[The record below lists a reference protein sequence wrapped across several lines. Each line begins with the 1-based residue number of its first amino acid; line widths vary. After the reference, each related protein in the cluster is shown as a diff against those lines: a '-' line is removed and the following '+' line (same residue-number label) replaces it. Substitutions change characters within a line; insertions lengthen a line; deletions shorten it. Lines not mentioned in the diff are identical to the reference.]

1 MSVMKSQK
9 AAENSQNRKTNDHR
23 GFIVLQTQLASFESR
38 NYQVILDSYEA
49 KSLCYTIHLSLTKS
63 VRSRWL
69 DISLVLSLRCRPQ
82 LYLGL

>member
-38 NYQVILDSYEA
+38 NYQVILDSYWSE
-49 KSLCYTIHLSLTKS
+49 
-63 VRSRWL
+63 
-69 DISLVLSLRCRPQ
+69 ISL
-82 LYLGL
+82 LYNTSFIDQVFSVKMAGY